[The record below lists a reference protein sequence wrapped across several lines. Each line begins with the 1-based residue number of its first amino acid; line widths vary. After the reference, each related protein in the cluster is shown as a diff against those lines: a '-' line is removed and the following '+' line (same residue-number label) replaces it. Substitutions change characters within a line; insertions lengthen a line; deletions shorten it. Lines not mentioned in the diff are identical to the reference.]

1 MARKKDLA
9 SKLSTPATG
18 EARPGWRDTITSGQP
33 VAFGLTEPEPAQ
45 PESLLRRKTYLLT
58 PDLIEQIEALA
69 DRERVGINELVRY
82 LLGMAL
88 EQVDTGRLNVP
99 TSPGKRRIVH

>member
-1 MARKKDLA
+1 MPRKKDLA

-33 VAFGLTEPEPAQ
+33 VSFSTPEPEPVE

-58 PDLIEQIEALA
+58 PDLIDQIQALA